1 MRCGLL
7 IGVRHEHAISLRVSP
22 IMGNS
27 FLVIYLRWSIEWFG
41 VVFVYTNAI
50 VTFQAATFQPA
61 FKQSDSYVLTFLRV
75 ILHLHVSVTIHKMAV
90 LVCTSG
96 VVRYKSVV
104 RDMPA

>member
-1 MRCGLL
+1 MRYGLL

-27 FLVIYLRWSIEWFG
+27 FLVIYLRWSIKWFG

-50 VTFQAATFQPA
+50 VTFQPA

-96 VVRYKSVV
+96 VVRHKSVV